1 MSPTPSPRDAE
12 PSGAESTGAE
22 SSGAEPSAGS
32 PSQRERSSL
41 LAKIRLL
48 AIIAVGL
55 IGVLCLAFAWL
66 ASRAMGP
73 GSSAEKFA
81 YSASPEGSLPELWP
95 VPAFSFKDQHGQ
107 PRSER
112 DLLGHVW
119 IADFIF
125 TTCTTVCP
133 LLSAK
138 LVLLQHQLPDERLRF
153 VSFSVDPEHDTPE
166 VLTRY
171 AEQWRKDPRWVLL
184 STDPAGI
191 QATARDMRV
200 ALMKTDDAVNPIMHT
215 SMFFLVDAVGQVRGV
230 YDSADDQALERLAAD
245 VDTLNGGRGE
255 ARAFKGS
262 GPELYQEVGCG
273 ACHAD
278 PKLAPALTGLAGRDV
293 TLEGGA
299 NVRADADYLR
309 DSLLRPGNQIRQ
321 GYLNLMPSYAGR
333 LSDAQIEQLVSYV
346 QTLPEQKAPDQ
357 TAPDQTASDQTSP
370 KSAARPLA
378 ASPAASGA
386 APVARSSAPASASG
400 ATPVAPSSAPASVTG
415 AVALAAPPVPST
427 TVDPVCEMRVRVT
440 PDAPHVA
447 HAGHD
452 YYFCSSSCRDRFAAQ
467 PSKYLP

>member
-1 MSPTPSPRDAE
+1 MPTTPSPR
-12 PSGAESTGAE
+12 GAE
-22 SSGAEPSAGS
+22 SSPAESSPAESSAGS
-32 PSQRERSSL
+32 PSPSARSSL

-48 AIIAVGL
+48 SLIALGL
-55 IGVLCLAFAWL
+55 MGVSGLAFAWL
-66 ASRAMGP
+66 ASRAMAP
-73 GSSAEKFA
+73 SSSAEKFA
-81 YSASPEGSLPELWP
+81 YGTSAEGPLPELWP

-107 PRSER
+107 ARSQR

-138 LVLLQHQLPDERLRF
+138 LVLLQHQLSDERLRF

-166 VLTRY
+166 VLARY

-215 SMFFLVDAVGQVRGV
+215 SMFFLIDAVGNVRGV
-230 YDSADDQALERLAAD
+230 YDSADDQALERLTRD
-245 VDTLNGGRGE
+245 VETLQGGRGE
-255 ARAFKGS
+255 ARTFEGS
-262 GPELYQEVGCG
+262 GSELYQEVGCG
-273 ACHAD
+273 ACHTD
-278 PKLAPALTGLAGRDV
+278 PKLAPALTGLAGREV

-309 DSLLRPGNQIRQ
+309 DSLLRPGSQIRQ

-346 QTLPEQKAPDQ
+346 QALPELK
-357 TAPDQTASDQTSP
+357 SP
-370 KSAARPLA
+370 ELKSPELKSPELKSPEQKSAARPLPVSRA
-378 ASPAASGA
+378 ASAA
-386 APVARSSAPASASG
+386 APLAS
-400 ATPVAPSSAPASVTG
+400 SSAPASVNAG
-415 AVALAAPPVPST
+415 AAAVAPPVPST

>member
-1 MSPTPSPRDAE
+1 MSTRTPP
-12 PSGAESTGAE
+12 TGAVE
-22 SSGAEPSAGS
+22 SSASDPAQSA
-32 PSQRERSSL
+32 RSSL
-41 LAKIRLL
+41 RAKIRLL
-48 AIIAVGL
+48 SMIAVGL

-73 GSSAEKFA
+73 SSAAEKFA
-81 YSASPEGSLPELWP
+81 YTASPEGPLPELWP

-166 VLTRY
+166 VLARY
-171 AEQWRKDPRWVLL
+171 AEQWRKDPRWVLF

-200 ALMKTDDAVNPIMHT
+200 ALMKTDDEVNPIMHT
-215 SMFFLVDAVGQVRGV
+215 SMFFLVDAVGSVRGV
-230 YDSADDQALERLAAD
+230 YDSSDDQAIARLVSD
-245 VDTLNGGRGE
+245 VETLQGGRSA
-255 ARAFKGS
+255 ARAFNGS
-262 GPELYQEVGCG
+262 APELYQEVGCA
-273 ACHAD
+273 ACHGD
-278 PKLAPALTGLAGRDV
+278 PKLAPSLAGVAGREV

-299 NVRADADYLR
+299 NVKADADYLR
-309 DSLLRPGNQIRQ
+309 DSLLRPGSQIRQ

-346 QTLPEQKAPDQ
+346 QALPAEPAPEQPSIAPRAASADAPVGPASAGAA
-357 TAPDQTASDQTSP
+357 TARRVER
-370 KSAARPLA
+370 SAARASSTPRSA
-378 ASPAASGA
+378 ASPPSAPPPAPASASAPASAA
-386 APVARSSAPASASG
+386 APASASG
-400 ATPVAPSSAPASVTG
+400 AHAG
-415 AVALAAPPVPST
+415 AAAPVVPST
-427 TVDPVCEMRVRVT
+427 TQDPVCEMRVRVT
-440 PDAPHVA
+440 ADTPHVA

-452 YYFCSSSCRDRFAAQ
+452 YYFCSSSCRDRFAAN

>member
-1 MSPTPSPRDAE
+1 MPPRTPSPRGAE
-12 PSGAESTGAE
+12 PSGAA
-22 SSGAEPSAGS
+22 SSSGS
-32 PSQRERSSL
+32 PSPSARSSL

-48 AIIAVGL
+48 SLIALGL
-55 IGVLCLAFAWL
+55 IGVSGLAFAWL
-66 ASRAMGP
+66 ASRAMAP
-73 GSSAEKFA
+73 SSSAEKFA
-81 YSASPEGSLPELWP
+81 YSASAEGPLPELWP

-107 PRSER
+107 LRSQR

-138 LVLLQHQLPDERLRF
+138 LVLLQHQLSDERLRF

-166 VLTRY
+166 VLARY

-215 SMFFLVDAVGQVRGV
+215 SMFFLVDALGNVRGV
-230 YDSADDQALERLAAD
+230 YDSADDQALERLTTD
-245 VDTLNGGRGE
+245 VETLQGGRGE
-255 ARAFKGS
+255 ARTFQGS
-262 GPELYQEVGCG
+262 APELYQEVGCG

-278 PKLAPALTGLAGRDV
+278 PKLAPALTGLAGREV

-299 NVRADADYLR
+299 NVRADANYLR
-309 DSLLRPGNQIRQ
+309 DSLLRPGSQIRQ

-346 QTLPEQKAPDQ
+346 QTLPEQKPPEQ
-357 TAPDQTASDQTSP
+357 TLPEQKPSEQ
-370 KSAARPLA
+370 KSAARPLP
-378 ASPAASGA
+378 ASRPASAA
-386 APVARSSAPASASG
+386 APVAPSAAPGVNSA
-400 ATPVAPSSAPASVTG
+400 A
-415 AVALAAPPVPST
+415 AVAVPTAPTTTIPST

>member
-1 MSPTPSPRDAE
+1 
-12 PSGAESTGAE
+12 
-22 SSGAEPSAGS
+22 
-32 PSQRERSSL
+32 
-41 LAKIRLL
+41 
-48 AIIAVGL
+48 
-55 IGVLCLAFAWL
+55 
-66 ASRAMGP
+66 
-73 GSSAEKFA
+73 
-81 YSASPEGSLPELWP
+81 
-95 VPAFSFKDQHGQ
+95 
-107 PRSER
+107 
-112 DLLGHVW
+112 
-119 IADFIF
+119 
-125 TTCTTVCP
+125 
-133 LLSAK
+133 
-138 LVLLQHQLPDERLRF
+138 

-166 VLTRY
+166 VLARY

-215 SMFFLVDAVGQVRGV
+215 SMFFLVDAVGKVRGV

-245 VDTLNGGRGE
+245 VDTLHGGRGE

-278 PKLAPALTGLAGRDV
+278 PKLAPALTGLAGREV

-309 DSLLRPGNQIRQ
+309 DSLLRPGSQIRQ

-333 LSDAQIEQLVSYV
+333 LSEAQIEQLVSYV
-346 QTLPEQKAPDQ
+346 QTLPEQQPSEQKSAAQ
-357 TAPDQTASDQTSP
+357 SSP
-370 KSAARPLA
+370 EQRPSEQQPPEQKSAAQKSGAQSSPEQKSAARPLPESRT
-378 ASPAASGA
+378 ASAA
-386 APVARSSAPASASG
+386 APVAPSAALGVNGG
-400 ATPVAPSSAPASVTG
+400 A
-415 AVALAAPPVPST
+415 AVAAPTVPSTTVPSTTVPST